1 MNIYVPKLKYF
12 DTNDCPQVVGE
23 PRQHMAKRSVR
34 GEGGQNTPS
43 QHTLSVAEQEGV
55 EPIDYEEFVS
65 QQSERDPLGWVLEFP
80 EDDIEVNLVPRK
92 IRTEEHVV
100 PEEPY
105 AQVLDW
111 TEHPV

>member
-1 MNIYVPKLKYF
+1 
-12 DTNDCPQVVGE
+12 
-23 PRQHMAKRSVR
+23 MAKRSVR
-34 GEGGQNTPS
+34 SEGGANTPS

-105 AQVLDW
+105 AQVLNW
-111 TEHPV
+111 TCTMYLVY